1 MKGKRRLLEAFKSLL
16 IVLLSLSAVY
26 LLIQTPLIQD
36 SGVLDLFESDS
47 AENPQSS
54 KVTLTTAARPSRMA
68 VSSGGQRFGIQYDQN
83 QTDEL
88 FARFGP
94 LLGEALV
101 SSEQPEELPEE
112 DWQRYL
118 QGDGIF
124 FDFVGEVPLSALS
137 SWLQP
142 EGACILTSAARRILL
157 AGGENDSVL
166 LCYQDMEEGEF
177 YGCPTGLSW
186 SLHMESAVSAVSGN
200 GAHFAFERESWAE
213 LLEPYTLITE
223 ETARPVYA
231 ASIPVSPG
239 GNHSALLEA
248 LGYTGRNHASVSGGE
263 LYLDGND
270 RLHIFSGG
278 RVVYTAAQLGKYP
291 VATARGMVTVAE
303 AIESARRLAEGT
315 VGAQCGEAQLYLMSA
330 RATEDGYVIRFGYR
344 LNGSTVWLYHEGWA
358 AEFIVRDG
366 YITEFTLYF
375 RSYLPTGENAMLLS
389 MDWTAAM
396 IPSLT
401 GEQCELNL
409 QYRDGGEDRIEPI
422 WVAK

>member
-1 MKGKRRLLEAFKSLL
+1 MKGKRRILEAFKSLL

-36 SGVLDLFESDS
+36 SGVLSLFEADP
-47 AENPQSS
+47 AEQTQNST
-54 KVTLTTAARPSRMA
+54 VTLTTAARPSRMA
-68 VSSGGQRFGIQYDQN
+68 VSVEGQRFGVQYDQN

-101 SSEQPEELPEE
+101 SSGEPVELPEAE
-112 DWQRYL
+112 WQNYL
-118 QGDGIF
+118 QGNGIF

-157 AGGENDSVL
+157 AGGKSDSVL
-166 LCYQDMEEGEF
+166 LCYQDMEENKF
-177 YGCPTGLSW
+177 YACRTGLSW

-200 GAHFAFERESWAE
+200 GAIFAFEQEKWAE

-223 ETARPVYA
+223 ESDWPIYA
-231 ASIPVSPG
+231 ASFPISPG
-239 GNHSALLEA
+239 GNHAALLEA
-248 LGYTGRNHASVSGGE
+248 LDYTGRNHASVSGGE

-270 RLHIFSGG
+270 RLHILSGG

-291 VATARGMVTVAE
+291 VASAQGTVTVAE

-315 VGAQCGEAQLYLMSA
+315 VGAQCGAAQIYLMSA

-358 AEFIVRDG
+358 AEFVVRDG
-366 YITEFTLYF
+366 YIAEFTLYF

-396 IPSLT
+396 VPGLT
-401 GEQCELNL
+401 GTKSELNL